1 MPRVAWSA
9 NDAAPARMPFDFPDL
24 IAALAPRAFLAVAP
38 QQDDNFAVDGV
49 RETMALV
56 EPIYRRAGAAERLAA
71 RCGGSAKNGQ
81 MQSGSRIL
89 TETGDV
95 NGDADSRRGQPI
107 FGFHG
112 GTGYSQDPGAE
123 G

>member
-9 NDAAPARMPFDFPDL
+9 YDAAPARMPLDFPDL

-107 FGFHG
+107 SGFHD